1 MKKLVPALIAGLLA
15 LAAPAAP
22 GLAGSPAGGLGDFL
36 GAEKFANF
44 TFFDRPRPVPEVRFL
59 DGEGRAL
66 TLDRFHGKVVLL
78 NLWATWCAPCRREM
92 PTLDNLQARLGGDDF
107 EVVALAVDRGG
118 GAKVKAFLEELEL
131 GRLALY
137 LDPSSRALR
146 ALGAYGLPTTLLID
160 REGGEVM
167 RAIGPAEW
175 DGPEIVALIRH
186 LIDAG
191 GESRSLDQ
199 ARAGG
204 EPD

>member
-15 LAAPAAP
+15 LAPPAAP
-22 GLAGSPAGGLGDFL
+22 GLAGSPTGGLGDL
-36 GAEKFANF
+36 LAAGKFANF
-44 TFFDRPRPVPEVRFL
+44 TFFDQPRPVPEVRFV
-59 DGEGRAL
+59 DGDDRAL
-66 TLDRFHGKVVLL
+66 TLDRFRGKVVLL

-118 GAKVKAFLEELEL
+118 SAKVKAFLDELDL

-137 LDPSSRALR
+137 VDPSTRALR

-160 REGGEVM
+160 RDGGEVM

-204 EPD
+204 EPY